1 MIAPWSEPEHLHP
14 GRPGEMRKEGRYL
27 LMWLWLEVIG
37 FSAPGPTS
45 DQKTITKS
53 IIGRFRGVDYQW
65 NCGREVDAIAQNK
78 SEERD
83 NSRNKTIRS

>member
-1 MIAPWSEPEHLHP
+1 M
-14 GRPGEMRKEGRYL
+14 
-27 LMWLWLEVIG
+27 
-37 FSAPGPTS
+37 
-45 DQKTITKS
+45 
-53 IIGRFRGVDYQW
+53 IGRFRGVDYQW